1 MKILGEE
8 ITKDFVLV
16 TAIFIGMLLYAI
28 FIFGVMGWLINLFTQ
43 LEKGTLMDLKK
54 LSILNFLLGNLTI
67 MSFLIVILFYHN
79 YRSLIIIPIIS
90 TVLLV
95 ILFIQSNRL
104 GLTLM
109 KEEKENMKKT
119 QPNKAGDNEWTE

>member
-1 MKILGEE
+1 
-8 ITKDFVLV
+8 
-16 TAIFIGMLLYAI
+16 
-28 FIFGVMGWLINLFTQ
+28 
-43 LEKGTLMDLKK
+43 MDLKK

-119 QPNKAGDNEWTE
+119 QPNKAGDNE